1 MRVNWHPEA
10 EREMIEAA
18 WFYDRRVAGLGSDFL
33 DAIDAAVDEITA
45 DPERFEVVENEI
57 RRHRV
62 KRFTY
67 CVYYRFVA
75 DSVRILVVKHHSRHP
90 DYWKHRQ

>member
-10 EREMIEAA
+10 ESEMIEAA
-18 WFYDRRVAGLGSDFL
+18 RFYDRRVAGLGSDFL
-33 DAIDAAVDEITA
+33 DAIDTAVVEITA

-62 KRFTY
+62 KQFPY
-67 CVYYRFVA
+67 CVYYRSAA
-75 DSVRILVVKHHSRHP
+75 DSVRILVVRHHSRHP
-90 DYWKHRQ
+90 DYWKHRR